1 VLDSGSPD
9 GMEANLVALRRGL
22 GEAGFTEAKTSPSN
36 IAGRVARAIKALA
49 DELVRK
55 PVAVIVA
62 TRSSAP
68 GLLRALLWV
77 PAALYCAPPSRWA
90 DWCAKSV
97 HPTADDGPPWRD
109 NGSTGDGTSDGHGP
123 ACGDA
128 ACMVDAPRADDC
140 ARFHRAQRHE
150 ACRQR

>member
-1 VLDSGSPD
+1 MRFIAGLGGAASWPLVARAQQPAMSVVGVLDSGSPD

-62 TRSSAP
+62 TRSSAT

-90 DWCAKSV
+90 GQV
-97 HPTADDGPPWRD
+97 
-109 NGSTGDGTSDGHGP
+109 
-123 ACGDA
+123 
-128 ACMVDAPRADDC
+128 
-140 ARFHRAQRHE
+140 
-150 ACRQR
+150 